1 MFCRTKVRIIILSN
15 GGSVKD
21 DQYFLTKKL
30 KKAYQYLFE
39 YNTDKL
45 CIYSQFNG
53 IILARLSYAI
63 LHKNYIL
70 ITFQNGSY
78 EIGQIPKRISIGRF
92 VLRDIDRK
100 ILRIVDIDDIFRVD
114 L

>member
-1 MFCRTKVRIIILSN
+1 MTN
-15 GGSVKD
+15 
-21 DQYFLTKKL
+21 FLTKKL
-30 KKAYQYLFE
+30 KKAYHHLFE

-70 ITFQNGSY
+70 ITFQDGSY
-78 EIGQIPKRISIGRF
+78 EIGQILKRISIGRF